1 MKASNRQLADRL
13 AELLARMG
21 RQAGTTFLAAMAARD
36 VTLTHV
42 RALDHIG
49 SASEPPTVSALAD
62 WLGQSLPTA
71 SRLAQG
77 LIARELVS
85 ASVDDA
91 DRRSRRLTITGDGLA
106 LLDEMRAARAADLES
121 FVAGLAPQARER
133 LHDALS
139 HFDLSPTP

>member
-1 MKASNRQLADRL
+1 
-13 AELLARMG
+13 MG
-21 RQAGTTFLAAMAARD
+21 RQAGTSFLAAMESRD
-36 VTLTHV
+36 VTLTHI

-49 SASEPPTVSALAD
+49 TAAEPPTVSALAD

-71 SRLAQG
+71 SRLAQA
-77 LIARELVS
+77 LIARELVT

-91 DRRSRRLTITGDGLA
+91 DRRSRRLAITGDGLA
-106 LLDEMRAARAADLES
+106 LLDEMRRARAADLES
-121 FVAGLAPQARER
+121 FVAGLSAEARER